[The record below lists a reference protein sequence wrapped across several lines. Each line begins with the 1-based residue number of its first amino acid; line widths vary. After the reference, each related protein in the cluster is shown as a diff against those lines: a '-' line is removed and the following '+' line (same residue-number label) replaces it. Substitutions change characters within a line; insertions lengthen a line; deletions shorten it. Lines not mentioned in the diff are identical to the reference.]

1 MKLRNCEVVIVKNHN
16 YIAQRN
22 LTVATQIVFGNFVE
36 WTIPNGSN
44 YFTTLPL
51 IFNHLNCNPSK
62 LIFLE
67 YLVNNKIDRN
77 EEREQVCSLLLKSGR
92 FQEINSTRLQQLV
105 AKANFHSI
113 YFDLAIQ
120 NKDYKERLIEF

>member
-1 MKLRNCEVVIVKNHN
+1 MRGWNKV
-16 YIAQRN
+16 
-22 LTVATQIVFGNFVE
+22 
-36 WTIPNGSN
+36 
-44 YFTTLPL
+44 
-51 IFNHLNCNPSK
+51 
-62 LIFLE
+62 FLE

-92 FQEINSTRLQQLV
+92 FQEINPTRLQQLV

-120 NKDYKERLIEF
+120 NKDYKECLILIHLLLGHLGDVASVFMS

>member
-1 MKLRNCEVVIVKNHN
+1 M
-16 YIAQRN
+16 
-22 LTVATQIVFGNFVE
+22 
-36 WTIPNGSN
+36 
-44 YFTTLPL
+44 
-51 IFNHLNCNPSK
+51 
-62 LIFLE
+62 
-67 YLVNNKIDRN
+67 NNKIDRN

-120 NKDYKERLIEF
+120 NKDYKECLIKLNEFWLVPRKRFSLAINKDFQKGALKAVFGNDSDGYQKTIQFIQVAISK

>member
-1 MKLRNCEVVIVKNHN
+1 MGGIR
-16 YIAQRN
+16 
-22 LTVATQIVFGNFVE
+22 F
-36 WTIPNGSN
+36 
-44 YFTTLPL
+44 
-51 IFNHLNCNPSK
+51 
-62 LIFLE
+62 FLE

-92 FQEINSTRLQQLV
+92 FQEINPTRLQQLV

-120 NKDYKERLIEF
+120 NKDYKECLMPIFYLGCVASVFMPYYFQCRTKACLI

>member
-1 MKLRNCEVVIVKNHN
+1 MRNSGEMTIEKIHPTLFHN
-16 YIAQRN
+16 FAAYS
-22 LTVATQIVFGNFVE
+22 
-36 WTIPNGSN
+36 P
-44 YFTTLPL
+44 PL
-51 IFNHLNCNPSK
+51 ISNHLNFNPSK

-120 NKDYKERLIEF
+120 NKDYKECLIEF

>member
-1 MKLRNCEVVIVKNHN
+1 MGTTYGFRSTELGYSKN
-16 YIAQRN
+16 
-22 LTVATQIVFGNFVE
+22 L
-36 WTIPNGSN
+36 
-44 YFTTLPL
+44 
-51 IFNHLNCNPSK
+51 
-62 LIFLE
+62 FLE

-92 FQEINSTRLQQLV
+92 FQEINPTRLQQLV

-120 NKDYKERLIEF
+120 NKDYKECLE